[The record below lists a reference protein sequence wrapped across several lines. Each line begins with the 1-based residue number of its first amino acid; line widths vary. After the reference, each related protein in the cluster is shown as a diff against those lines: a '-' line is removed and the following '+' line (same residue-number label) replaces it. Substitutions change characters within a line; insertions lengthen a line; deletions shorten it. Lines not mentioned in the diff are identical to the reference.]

1 MIGWAKPPVKYYFSE
16 QRTEGGGVEP
26 QWLMSRS
33 PVWQTVSSTHWQHLP
48 DPSLPNTIYSQYWTT
63 DVLWITALWYISK
76 YHSVPNREDTTG
88 KRRSPMKAVR
98 IHQFGG
104 PEVLTYEDVPDPRPR
119 KDQVLVRV
127 RACAMNHL
135 DIWVRKGLPGVNLP
149 HILGSDIAGEIVEVG
164 EYVTGLK
171 SGQRVLIAPMH
182 FCNRCPKCV
191 AGLQNQCREF
201 TVLGNAV
208 DGGNCELIAV
218 PAVNVI
224 PIPDPLDFNQAASVP
239 LVFLTAW
246 HMLTGRAAIRPGQT
260 VLILGANSGV
270 GIAAIQIA
278 KMFHARVI
286 TTAGDERKVER
297 ARELGAD
304 YVINH
309 YQQKISQEVRKITNF
324 EGVDIVL
331 EHVGAATWDESV
343 KSLKAAGT
351 LVTCG
356 ATTGP
361 KAEIDLRFL
370 FSRQLSLLGSYMGT
384 MSELHEVLGHVFA
397 GRLKPVIDHIFPL
410 KDIRIAHEYLEKS
423 QMFGKI
429 VLNP

>member
-1 MIGWAKPPVKYYFSE
+1 
-16 QRTEGGGVEP
+16 
-26 QWLMSRS
+26 
-33 PVWQTVSSTHWQHLP
+33 
-48 DPSLPNTIYSQYWTT
+48 
-63 DVLWITALWYISK
+63 
-76 YHSVPNREDTTG
+76 
-88 KRRSPMKAVR
+88 MKAVR

-104 PEVLTYEDVPDPRPR
+104 PEVLTYEDVPGPRPR

-127 RACAMNHL
+127 RACALNHL
-135 DIWVRKGLPGVNLP
+135 DLWVRKGLPGVNLP
-149 HILGSDIAGEIVEVG
+149 HILGSDVAGEIAEVG
-164 EYVTGLK
+164 EYVNGFK
-171 SGQRVLIAPMH
+171 PGQRVLLAPMS

-191 AGLQNQCREF
+191 AGLQNQCRQF
-201 TVLGNAV
+201 SVLGNGV
-208 DGGNCELIAV
+208 DGGNCEFIAV
-218 PAVNVI
+218 PAVNVV
-224 PIPDPLDFNQAASVP
+224 PIPDALDFNQAASVP

-246 HMLTGRAAIRPGQT
+246 HMLVGRAGLRPGQT

-270 GIAAIQIA
+270 GIAAVQIA

-286 TTAGDERKVER
+286 TTAGDDRKIER
-297 ARELGAD
+297 AHELGAD

-309 YQQKISQEVRKITNF
+309 YQQKIAQEVRKITNF
-324 EGVDIVL
+324 EGVDVVI
-331 EHVGAATWDESV
+331 EHVGEATWEESV
-343 KSLKAAGT
+343 KSLKGGGT

-361 KAEIDLRFL
+361 SVGIDLRFL

-397 GRLKPVIDHIFPL
+397 GRLKPVIDHTFPL
-410 KDIRIAHEYLEKS
+410 KDIRTAHEYMEKS